1 MQEIRQRTGGEGDR
15 VRRGALSRIVIVL
28 TLTGVLGVSGFLAAG
43 SVARG
48 ATRTN
53 ATVSLRK
60 TKLGLILVNSSGH
73 TLYLFAKDSNDKS
86 ACSASCAKFW
96 PPLLA
101 HGKPTAG
108 MGVKAS
114 LLGTTRRSN
123 GSLQVTYNKHPL
135 YTFALDKQAGQT
147 NGEGSLA
154 FGAHWY
160 GVSGKG
166 TAVLKAS
173 TTTTTTT
180 GTTTTTPTP
189 YP

>member
-1 MQEIRQRTGGEGDR
+1 MQEMRQRRGGEGES
-15 VRRGALSRIVIVL
+15 VRRGVLGRMVSVLALTV
-28 TLTGVLGVSGFLAAG
+28 VLGVSGFLASG
-43 SVARG
+43 WSVARG
-48 ATRTN
+48 ATRATV
-53 ATVSLRK
+53 TVSLRK
-60 TKLGLILVNSSGH
+60 TRLGLILVNSSGH
-73 TLYLFAKDSNDKS
+73 TLYLFAKDRNGTS

-108 MGVKAS
+108 AGVKAS

-160 GVSGKG
+160 GVSAKG

-173 TTTTTTT
+173 TTTTTT
-180 GTTTTTPTP
+180 GTTTPTP

>member
-1 MQEIRQRTGGEGDR
+1 M
-15 VRRGALSRIVIVL
+15 VVL
-28 TLTGVLGVSGFLAAG
+28 LAVTAVLGVSGFLG
-43 SVARG
+43 SGWSVARG
-48 ATRTN
+48 AIRAN

-60 TKLGLILVNSSGH
+60 TTLGLILVNSSGH
-73 TLYLFAKDSNDKS
+73 SLYLFAKDRNDKS
-86 ACSASCAKFW
+86 ACGASCAKFW

-108 MGVKAS
+108 AGVKAS

-123 GSLQVTYNKHPL
+123 GSLPVTYNKHPL

-166 TAVLKAS
+166 TAILKAS
-173 TTTTTTT
+173 TTTTTT
-180 GTTTTTPTP
+180 GTTTTTP

>member
-1 MQEIRQRTGGEGDR
+1 MQELKQRTGGAGEPVG
-15 VRRGALSRIVIVL
+15 RGALRRMVVVL
-28 TLTGVLGVSGFLAAG
+28 ALTAVLGVSGFLASG
-43 SVARG
+43 WSVARG
-48 ATRTN
+48 ATRAT

-60 TKLGLILVNSSGH
+60 TTLGLILVNSSGH
-73 TLYLFAKDSNDKS
+73 SLYLFAKDRNGTS

-108 MGVKAS
+108 TGVKAS

-147 NGEGSLA
+147 NGEGSFA

-173 TTTTTTT
+173 TTTTTT
-180 GTTTTTPTP
+180 GATTTTP